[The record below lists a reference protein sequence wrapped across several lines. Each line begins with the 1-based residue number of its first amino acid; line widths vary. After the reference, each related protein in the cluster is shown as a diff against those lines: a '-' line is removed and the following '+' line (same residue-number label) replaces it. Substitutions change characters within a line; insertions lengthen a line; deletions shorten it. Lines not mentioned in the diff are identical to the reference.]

1 MAEEN
6 GFDIEVSEKND
17 ALPVPNEPFE
27 GESFEE
33 TDDGADVDTDRYYEV
48 FSKSK
53 TKTMWWS
60 VLSLIFGIASVGLTA
75 FGWVALSLGVLAV
88 LFSVISRVK
97 LGYFDGK
104 TVAGLM
110 LGIFGIV
117 FGTVTVLWSEL
128 VGNSIF
134 DSLFG
139 RGDGGSAGS
148 DISDI

>member
-1 MAEEN
+1 MTEEKE
-6 GFDIEVSEKND
+6 FVDEISEKND
-17 ALPVPNEPFE
+17 ILSVPNEPFE
-27 GESFEE
+27 GDSFEE
-33 TDDGADVDTDRYYEV
+33 TDDGREENTDRYYEV

-53 TKTMWWS
+53 SKTMWWS
-60 VLSLIFGIASVGLTA
+60 VLSLVFGILSVGLSA

-88 LFSVISRVK
+88 VFSVISRVK

-117 FGTVTVLWSEL
+117 FGIVAVLWSEI

-134 DSLFG
+134 DSIFG
-139 RGDGGSAGS
+139 NRNGGNT
-148 DISDI
+148 DTNISDI